1 MRRFLTPRLSSL
13 LPLAL
18 AVAALLLPSTA
29 LSYVIWLKDGN
40 RVETRDK
47 PTVQGNKWVFV
58 ISSGNTQSLLVS
70 EIDERKTEEYNK
82 LGLGNSYLLQD
93 EKGKVLKQA
102 PSSYKPSLS
111 EYIKATKKSELKA
124 VVVTPESAEKG
135 EKAEKAEKGAKPS
148 KAQAAAA
155 AAAAAAPAAPAG
167 GMTIDSIITD
177 AFVKAC
183 ESAGV
188 SRRSMTVAGSS
199 IKIQAVTDSE
209 QAVFAAIGA
218 AARGLKESRANG
230 KALEKVELVLATA
243 SGENAGRF
251 QISPD
256 DAESLLTGKV
266 SAARYFV
273 ANVVF

>member
-1 MRRFLTPRLSSL
+1 MRRFLTPRLASL
-13 LPLAL
+13 LPLVL
-18 AVAALLLPSTA
+18 VGAALLLPSTA
-29 LSYVIWLKDGN
+29 WSFVIWLKDGT
-40 RVETRDK
+40 RIETRDK
-47 PTVQGNKWVFV
+47 PTLQGNKWVFV

-70 EIDERKTEEYNK
+70 EIDEKRTEEYNK

-93 EKGKVLKQA
+93 EKGRVLKN
-102 PSSYKPSLS
+102 PPPSYKPSLS

-124 VVVTPESAEKG
+124 VVVAPES
-135 EKAEKAEKGAKPS
+135 AEKAEKGVRPAKG
-148 KAQAAAA
+148 KAAAA
-155 AAAAAAPAAPAG
+155 AAAAAAPAVPAG

-199 IKIQAVTDSE
+199 LKLQAVTDSE

-230 KALEKVELVLATA
+230 KPLEKVELVLATA
-243 SGENAGRF
+243 GGENAGRF
-251 QISPD
+251 QISAD
-256 DAESLLTGKV
+256 DADSLLTGKV